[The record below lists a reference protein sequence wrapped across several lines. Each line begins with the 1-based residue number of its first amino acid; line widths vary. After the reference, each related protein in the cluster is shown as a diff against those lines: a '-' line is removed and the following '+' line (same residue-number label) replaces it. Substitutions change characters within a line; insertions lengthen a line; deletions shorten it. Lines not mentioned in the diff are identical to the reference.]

1 MKEKKK
7 ITGPELMGTG
17 RVGSVII
24 RLALPM
30 MAAMLAQTI
39 YNMTDMF
46 FIGQTK
52 DPNMVA
58 AISLA
63 HPLFMLSQALGNVFS
78 TGGSSYI
85 SRMLGAKNGDE
96 ARRTSAVALYTV
108 FGVGILLTAILLA
121 LKTPLLYLIGAS
133 DATFSHTDDYFSV
146 VVLFLPFAA
155 AGAVMSGQMR
165 SEGATQ
171 KAMTLQLIGIVTN
184 IILDPIFILGAG
196 MGTAGA
202 AWATI
207 IGQVA
212 SFGYGIF
219 YFLSKRTVLS
229 IKPKDYV
236 PNKTML
242 FQVLSIGIPAGLS
255 GIIMSVSNILN
266 NRISASY
273 GDYVVAGN
281 GVHMRVAGLFFM
293 LIHALVMGYQPFAG
307 YNYGAKLFDRVRK
320 GFKLTLIFAT
330 GLCIAGSL
338 ILSLFGEYV
347 IKFFIDDPRTVEAG
361 TKILHNFVWGLPFI
375 GAQVTIMV
383 TFQAFG
389 KPVPAMIITMGRQL
403 LFYVPLLFLL
413 NYQFGFKGFIWA
425 QPAADIL
432 TTGIAVVIGISLIK
446 LMRRP
451 NGHAKDIGNIES
463 EVLPADSNN

>member
-1 MKEKKK
+1 MNKKKK
-7 ITGPELMGTG
+7 ITGTELMGTAP
-17 RVGSVII
+17 VGAAII

-30 MAAMLAQTI
+30 VAAMLAQSI

-63 HPLFMLSQALGNVFS
+63 HPLFMLSQALGNVFA

-85 SRMLGAKNGDE
+85 SRMLGANNAGE
-96 ARRTSAVALYTV
+96 ARRTSAVALYTS
-108 FGVGILLTAILLA
+108 FGVGILITVILWV
-121 LKTPLLYLIGAS
+121 LKTPILYTIGAS
-133 DATFSHTDDYFSV
+133 DATFSHTEDYFSV
-146 VVLFLPFAA
+146 VVLFMAFAA

-171 KAMTLQLIGIVTN
+171 KAMILQLIGIVLN
-184 IILDPIFILGAG
+184 IILDPILIIWGG

-202 AWATI
+202 AWATVA
-207 IGQVA
+207 GQIA
-212 SFGYGIF
+212 SFVYGIF
-219 YFLSKRTVLS
+219 YFLSKKTILS
-229 IKPKDYV
+229 IKPKDYA

-242 FQVLSIGIPAGLS
+242 FQMLSIGIPAGLS
-255 GIIMSVSNILN
+255 SIIMSVSGIIC

-293 LIHALVMGYQPFAG
+293 LVFALVMGYQPFAG
-307 YNYGAKLFDRVRK
+307 YNYGAKQFDRLRK
-320 GFKLTLIFAT
+320 GFKLTLIYAT

-338 ILSLFGEYV
+338 ILSLFGENV
-347 IKFFIDDPRTVEAG
+347 IKFFINDPQTIEAG

-375 GAQVTIMV
+375 GAQVTLMV
-383 TFQAFG
+383 SFQALG
-389 KPVPAMIITMGRQL
+389 KPIQAMIITMGRQL
-403 LFYVPLLFLL
+403 LFYVPLLYLL

-432 TTGIAVVIGISLIK
+432 TTGIAVALGFSLIK
-446 LMRRP
+446 IMRGT
-451 NGHAKDIGNIES
+451 NDHAKDLSNS
-463 EVLPADSNN
+463 E